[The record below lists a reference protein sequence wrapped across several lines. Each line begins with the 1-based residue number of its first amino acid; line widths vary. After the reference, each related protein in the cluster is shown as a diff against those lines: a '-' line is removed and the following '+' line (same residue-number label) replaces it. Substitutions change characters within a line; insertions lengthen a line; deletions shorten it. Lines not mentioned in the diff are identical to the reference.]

1 MAESPI
7 VTGDRSLHRLADQV
21 IYQPCVR
28 CDRPIIPIPVPV
40 LTHLY
45 KDRLPEEIE
54 ALNRLCEECRSRK
67 AGERI
72 KEGQTGNK
80 VEVKE

>member
-1 MAESPI
+1 MPA
-7 VTGDRSLHRLADQV
+7 T
-21 IYQPCVR
+21 
-28 CDRPIIPIPVPV
+28 V

-54 ALNRLCEECRSRK
+54 ALNRLCEECRSRR

-72 KEGQTGNK
+72 KEGQTGNRM
-80 VEVKE
+80 EVKA